1 MTPLD
6 RAHFEPLYLNANSI
20 AEIAF
25 LRALDAAASAPVQA
39 PTPEQR
45 ADIAA
50 LAAQLANPDP
60 ANFNWAALEGVYG
73 FDGALDTPPP
83 TVSEDASGA
92 PSMPSLPTF
101 DEIVGWDEDADI
113 DAPLDIPRYLQRVEE
128 ARSSLQVRISDCF
141 ARVDMAALEAALA
154 TLPSDRPSLAST
166 LAPAVF
172 TRWLELYESHH
183 AGLQAAVLEIRK
195 LEPMFPG
202 QG

>member
-6 RAHFEPLYLNANSI
+6 RAHFESLYLNANSI

-45 ADIAA
+45 ADFAA

-73 FDGALDTPPP
+73 FDGALDIPPLAA
-83 TVSEDASGA
+83 SEDAR
-92 PSMPSLPTF
+92 PSRQ
-101 DEIVGWDEDADI
+101 A
-113 DAPLDIPRYLQRVEE
+113 
-128 ARSSLQVRISDCF
+128 RISDCF
-141 ARVDMAALEAALA
+141 ARVDMPALEAVLA
-154 TLPSDRPSLAST
+154 TLPTDRPSLAST
-166 LAPAVF
+166 LAPAAF